1 MRPAQQWVRRS
12 ANYKWWAAAATI
24 TVTAVEV
31 SHLGAVNIAL
41 PSIADRFNSGLP
53 AVQWVATGH
62 MLAISALVLP
72 MGRLSDMAGR
82 KRVFVSGM
90 LVSILG
96 SMLAGIAP
104 NLSALILFRVLQGI
118 GPAMVIANGMAIV
131 TSLFP
136 DQQRGAAL
144 GLHMMAVGLGLVAGP
159 AMGGFL
165 VATVGWRYVFLVN
178 LPLGLLCL
186 LPFLFIV
193 EGRRLQEGPARPQG
207 SAFDWP
213 GAAMSTL
220 ALLLFLLAVTNG
232 HRLGWDSAFILAG
245 LAGSVGL
252 LGAFVWWELRV
263 PVPVLDLKLFISP
276 MVFVAV
282 AARCIFFIT
291 GATPLFLMPFFLLG
305 VAGYSA
311 SKAGLIMT
319 AMALTMVV
327 TGPVGGWLTD
337 GLGWRPVAVAGAA
350 ISALALLLLANL
362 TSSTPPAVIVV
373 VLSLQ
378 SSSHSFF
385 TLPINSAIL
394 ASVGRDRQ
402 SGAVA
407 FLQMLR
413 NVFTVT
419 GIAVATVIVTVTME
433 SKGLEPSLRIIT
445 DVVDVK
451 AALAFTSGTK
461 IAFLA
466 MGGLQA
472 AVVLLLVVGGPWVLG
487 LFWSGLGKPGAS
499 RSLPE

>member
-1 MRPAQQWVRRS
+1 
-12 ANYKWWAAAATI
+12 
-24 TVTAVEV
+24 
-31 SHLGAVNIAL
+31 
-41 PSIADRFNSGLP
+41 
-53 AVQWVATGH
+53 
-62 MLAISALVLP
+62 
-72 MGRLSDMAGR
+72 
-82 KRVFVSGM
+82 
-90 LVSILG
+90 
-96 SMLAGIAP
+96 
-104 NLSALILFRVLQGI
+104 
-118 GPAMVIANGMAIV
+118 
-131 TSLFP
+131 
-136 DQQRGAAL
+136 
-144 GLHMMAVGLGLVAGP
+144 
-159 AMGGFL
+159 
-165 VATVGWRYVFLVN
+165 
-178 LPLGLLCL
+178 
-186 LPFLFIV
+186 
-193 EGRRLQEGPARPQG
+193 
-207 SAFDWP
+207 
-213 GAAMSTL
+213 
-220 ALLLFLLAVTNG
+220 
-232 HRLGWDSAFILAG
+232 
-245 LAGSVGL
+245 
-252 LGAFVWWELRV
+252 
-263 PVPVLDLKLFISP
+263 
-276 MVFVAV
+276 
-282 AARCIFFIT
+282 
-291 GATPLFLMPFFLLG
+291 MPFFLLG

-337 GLGWRPVAVAGAA
+337 WLGWRPVAVAGAA

-362 TSSTPPAVIVV
+362 TSSTRPAVIVV

-402 SGAVA
+402 SVAVA

-445 DVVDVK
+445 EVVDVK
-451 AALAFTSGTK
+451 AALAFTSGMR

-499 RSLPE
+499 QSLPE